1 MQTTQKN
8 WLVKMSD
15 AEFVLLIETKNIK
28 KIKNSNFYST
38 MWLNPVPFHG
48 QDPILQIGN
57 IKYIIQETMLK

>member
-1 MQTTQKN
+1 
-8 WLVKMSD
+8 MSD

-48 QDPILQIGN
+48 QYPILQIGN